1 MEFNIA
7 AGIFHPF
14 ATRIMITCQTYVK
27 DNTDDEIEKPLL
39 GLF

>member
-14 ATRIMITCQTYVK
+14 ATNIYGRNIIRKCNIY
-27 DNTDDEIEKPLL
+27 EEHIR
-39 GLF
+39 